1 MSALQILSSINEE
14 LVYIK
19 NLVSKDLLNDTIIF
33 ELEQKAYKQVL
44 SGYQVFLLWIW
55 PRNSL
60 LVTENP
66 EHCVYVCV
74 WEEKNS
80 KSWNHCDADL
90 DLCLVYVQVTGVI
103 DFDKTSGEHTAPR
116 IVHGICDEVEENS
129 TFYLSRCVALSQG
142 NWSEDVPIDVGVVG
156 PSLMSSKISMRA
168 CQTSWTRYT
177 KSFLSEWVREEIMIT
192 AWEVEN
198 FAMGLWQEPVSNTNN
213 HQST

>member
-1 MSALQILSSINEE
+1 
-14 LVYIK
+14 
-19 NLVSKDLLNDTIIF
+19 
-33 ELEQKAYKQVL
+33 
-44 SGYQVFLLWIW
+44 
-55 PRNSL
+55 L

-142 NWSEDVPIDVGVVG
+142 N
-156 PSLMSSKISMRA
+156 
-168 CQTSWTRYT
+168 
-177 KSFLSEWVREEIMIT
+177 
-192 AWEVEN
+192 
-198 FAMGLWQEPVSNTNN
+198 
-213 HQST
+213 